1 MDGRSHDAW
10 NEELLPREM
19 IAWAS
24 VMMDGLEYYN
34 EAKKPCIRKWRFTPV
49 NEIDL
54 NNNEWEGY
62 DQCGTIWVKVYRC
75 RLRKPAEKRSL
86 KATDEDRRTWD
97 EPPSVSAA
105 DVAREKLS
113 HLITLDPELRQGG
126 DDEENEDG
134 DGVAPRALYDVIDL
148 LENDG
153 LPYATFKFNFCS
165 QGMTFQI
172 RFRNRLLTCSRSAPG
187 WVCPSNRSAY

>member
-10 NEELLPREM
+10 NEEPLPRERT
-19 IAWAS
+19 AWAS

-34 EAKKPCIRKWRFTPV
+34 EAKKPCIRKWRFTSV
-49 NEIDL
+49 NKIDL
-54 NNNEWEGY
+54 NNDEWEGY
-62 DQCGTIWVKVYRC
+62 DQCGTIWVKVYQC
-75 RLRKPAEKRSL
+75 RLRKLTEKRSL
-86 KATDEDRRTWD
+86 RATDEDRRMWD

-113 HLITLDPELRQGG
+113 HLITLDPELRQDG

-134 DGVAPRALYDVIDL
+134 DAVAPRALYDVIDL
-148 LENDG
+148 LEDDG

-165 QGMTFQI
+165 QGIT
-172 RFRNRLLTCSRSAPG
+172 L
-187 WVCPSNRSAY
+187 